1 MNNLVRRLLAA
12 AVAAALATG
21 SWPAAAFAD
30 GGAPSVSPA
39 QALQQMKSWGVY
51 QGDGDV
57 LKSYLGN
64 GHQLTP
70 IGQAIYDALAP
81 RDNPADAAAA
91 LQPSLDVLRG
101 NGAYT
106 PTSAA
111 AASKLIGTVQK
122 QLAGLPAPADPAAA
136 SAEDEFRRGALAQ
149 AALSGAAVVDP
160 PNAASMVRVQTPD
173 GAEFYDKKGDL
184 VYVMNAG
191 QTTVYNRALQKQ
203 QHAMNQAP
211 QVGAPFVPETGRYN
225 RQMFDYSYAAVDNQ
239 YNALMDGLRRDRM
252 IELADLLGKTGQYRD
267 DMWFTDKTLEGD
279 LIAQAQKKT
288 YDSGGKTYSV
298 YDIVEQHFLKRKN
311 YLKDAYNDIAAYKG
325 DVAALLGSMSK
336 NPVVSDGAVKSLALD
351 EQVARVALTR
361 AVLETQEYYVK
372 NQEDRL
378 DPSSPDS
385 KQLMDALDKLNVPV
399 KMKVLYKQ
407 RGRDMIAQLQQ
418 VRAQLDR
425 VRLLL
430 DKTDPSASLDTA
442 NAMLT
447 ASQTSLGT
455 ISTDYSVYVEVPT
468 VAALTQDQTNVGVVD
483 KAAAWAAKK
492 MGGQAA
498 GMNWSYWLYGRVD
511 GGYRAN
517 MNTLAAD
524 TPKFQAI
531 MGQIAGGDMAGARR
545 SVIAMNPD
553 AASAHFQS
561 ALFGDQPKRVTDDV
575 KIAASLTA
583 NRDRIVSVF
592 EKNKWIDTGRSLVE
606 WSVAIGLGGG
616 VAARGLTG
624 LAKGLDATG
633 LTAAGEDAGVMRRV
647 LTRASIMTREAAL
660 HTAARLTTLQTQTS
674 MAMTGRIENGA
685 VRYLAES
692 GVRALNAAARQTT
705 FTAMSSGI
713 SGGFMLGQHF
723 YQDVTGGH
731 SVYTSDLSGAGQALW
746 AGAKG
751 GAWWANESW
760 HPMLNYVG
768 VPSSAFAG
776 TRLAGAMDV
785 LGSRGVVD
793 TAWSG
798 LGGLASWVMPTAVKL
813 AGEDSALA
821 GAMTQANSVLW
832 PAVEGGAGKGL
843 IDRLAEQGVA
853 GKIAAFPLSMADNVA
868 KYALV
873 SDAASGLGHWVA
885 YNAPSLSL
893 PFVGQVTWGSSP
905 DVETRIKGANQ
916 TGQEL
921 MQAPIWLAL
930 PTFSAHAALE
940 AAPFMGGAEGMRQY
954 DAAGRT
960 HEYANAESGKE
971 LPFLETPKTPISQ
984 RVFDFH
990 FFRDPP
996 NGKWTVTEQVR
1007 RQGIEKTMFEA
1018 AGGKKADPLVFQSI
1032 TKMADGELFARSLK
1046 VNDEVRLLA
1055 HNNFIRALLSDP
1067 ARAKAI
1073 LEAKPGEMVDGVGRV
1088 TPEIQRDVAV
1098 ALYSSDIQIGKAMPR
1113 GLAAS
1118 VDKVLKPYLEA
1129 NLITREPAR
1138 ELDAAL
1144 RRLKPRDA
1152 FSGDNGVLAK
1162 IRDEVSEWRVKQEPE
1177 GVGYKDYLE
1186 GLRSRVKQWE
1196 ADGTLTPPEADVLAK
1211 LADYVSAIDKRFNS
1225 FNSVEKAY
1233 ALADE
1238 SLQAL
1243 ITEFRSRPAPSSL
1256 LTSFQS
1262 KLQDWKKGR
1271 RPDETVAGKGAD
1283 GSFGRLISGLREDL
1297 QSAEGLTPDERAKI
1311 GRSIDDMEA
1320 SPWALHDA
1328 KGTALKGWRPEQFEA
1343 LMSALTAFVARRP
1356 TGSVRV
1362 FQMLKTGGGKTFV
1375 AFEGLLPLVEADA
1388 QATGKKVAFLTVQ
1401 SNLEAQAR
1409 MDFIA
1414 YKKIGSKLTFET
1426 YESLKTKAAEGKTK
1440 GRSALRDYWILGDE
1454 MDGAA
1459 MQPALTIGQVSGRV
1473 SRLSPF
1479 YARADALDLS
1489 VQSRIDSAASS
1500 LGMRAQTA
1508 AGRAQLLA
1516 AKVPGL
1522 DAEAVKAGFDRLDG
1536 AAGRLAQAD
1545 GPLDRFQAES
1555 DVRDAAAQLQ
1565 GLLTSPSASGLDAQA
1580 LAQARG
1586 ALSDVAASLDAP
1598 ADDAS
1603 LRGGVLDQLKGN
1615 LRRES
1620 NLLDLG
1626 GGQEGLQRLT
1636 SDAAVRSAELGARID
1651 SLTAQADAA
1660 EGSSAPGASG
1670 RAQALRDEASL
1681 LGLQK
1686 AMTDRFQAVD
1696 VGRRLSGLQD
1706 RVAAAEAGP
1715 EARRPA
1721 SLADWKAK
1729 AADLEN
1735 ALPAE
1740 LKPVARE
1747 RAVALARIYDIGR
1760 RTAQIDDALVAARR
1774 DGGSTAELEAR
1785 RQSLESDY
1793 SAVRAEESRLKSEL
1807 GRGSEGGDL
1816 GGLLRR
1822 IETLPR
1828 EGPGARE
1835 RARLVDKARAEVRR
1849 GLSQAGDEIAA
1860 IVREGKRGWEDRAR
1874 RLMEERRALLKSF
1887 AGDENPMYAV
1897 FRRMKDDAQTFAMSE
1912 MLRGQEKSGRRE
1924 VFDAAG
1930 NRMVSKEFGY
1940 EKVQKAF
1947 EAKLDGKSLGPWKT
1961 AGLLWDVLRG
1971 RPIDVPLED
1980 LGLTRLRASQL
1991 LQALFRE
1998 PTMPGLQAD
2007 GLFWNLL
2014 SSIVNP
2020 KGLGGRGSWVRLEL
2034 KRQLDGFFEDPAGIR
2049 LDNRTGRINVVHNGQ
2064 WFESMD
2070 NETRRY
2076 WELAYGTDLTLPYT
2090 HQSISTIKDLTTD
2103 KETNFI
2109 SFSGTAGDKLREHFQ
2124 KNDIM
2129 MVGQGSTPPPNV
2141 GVELTARPIDSYARI
2156 GRALADLDSARGQV
2170 VVPDLKRAPLEV
2182 REAMVDR
2189 AGGALP
2195 KPVELRLDAFAG
2207 EGAAADRAWLERNG
2221 RTAGDGAVTLGDVK
2235 GAPED
2240 VRLAALDA
2248 MSGPATLT
2256 LADFAKQAEGAR
2268 NDPRAG
2274 VYAKALGQLRELR
2287 AGTGDA
2293 DGVVLRVNA
2302 DGAVPADDIPAD
2314 VRPAIDAY
2322 LTNPKFKGK
2331 DSVVVRVSDVHGKT
2345 DADTAAARQWLLD
2358 LRRTVSVNTADIPE
2372 GARPALEQYL
2382 SAPRYKGVKTPVVRV
2397 ADVRAG
2403 DGVSQAQAEAARA
2416 WLRTQP
2422 DSQESGLMVLSVSD
2436 TRVLKTVRDYLIRV
2450 KGLKPDEISMVFSD
2464 TEYLRNNVPEARVAE
2479 QMNLAALDT
2488 GRARVLILDT
2498 RVGGRGLD
2506 LNFKGQRGSAVPEA
2520 FRGYTDFEMLIV
2532 DPHKMSS
2539 VHLLQAEGRIDVGR
2553 VLPNADRTFS
2563 LVMDMDSVAGYRVFR
2578 DMLAQDPFFKQLRAD
2593 PRFVAFVKA
2602 RGGAPDWAACDAY
2615 VRLRAAQGGDEG
2627 AALAADYAAAVKK
2640 ALDIQQAQVEE
2651 GQLRSSSV
2659 LNDGRPTTNG
2669 QFPGV
2674 EGLK

>member
-1 MNNLVRRLLAA
+1 MNRLARRLLAVS
-12 AVAAALATG
+12 VAAALASG

-30 GGAPSVSPA
+30 TTSSVSPA
-39 QALQQMKSWGVY
+39 QALAQMKAWGVY

-57 LKSYLGN
+57 LKSYLGDS
-64 GHQLTP
+64 HKLTP
-70 IGQAIYDALAP
+70 IGQAIYDALSP
-81 RDNPADAAAA
+81 RDNPVDAAAA
-91 LQPSLDVLRG
+91 LQPTLQTLRG
-101 NGAYT
+101 NGPYT
-106 PTSAA
+106 PTSAKA
-111 AASKLIGTVQK
+111 AAKLIGTVQ
-122 QLAGLPAPADPAAA
+122 QHIAGLPAPADPAAA

-173 GAEFYDKKGDL
+173 GTEFYDKKGDL
-184 VYVMNAG
+184 VYVMNAA
-191 QTTVYNRALQKQ
+191 QTTTYNRALQKQ

-267 DMWFTDKTLEGD
+267 DMWFTDKTLEAD
-279 LIAQAQKKT
+279 LIAQAKKKT
-288 YDSGGKTYSV
+288 YSSGGKTYSV
-298 YDIVEQHFLKRKN
+298 YDIVEADFRARAK
-311 YLKDAYNDIAAYKG
+311 YLAQARADIDAYKR
-325 DVAALLGSMSK
+325 DVAALLGSLSK

-372 NQEDRL
+372 NQENRL

-385 KQLMDALDKLNVPV
+385 KQLMDALEKLNVPLQ
-399 KMKVLYKQ
+399 MKVLYKQ

-442 NAMLT
+442 NALLT
-447 ASQTSLGT
+447 ASQTTLGT
-455 ISTDYSVYVEVPT
+455 ISTDYSIYVEVPT
-468 VAALTQDQTNVGVVD
+468 VASLTQEQTGVGVVD
-483 KAAAWAAKK
+483 KGIAWAAHKL
-492 MGGQAA
+492 GAQAP

-545 SVIAMNPD
+545 AVIAMNPD
-553 AASAHFQS
+553 AASTHFS
-561 ALFGDQPKRVTDDV
+561 AALFGDQPKRVTDDV

-592 EKNKWIDTGRSLVE
+592 TTNKWIDTGRSLVE

-633 LTAAGEDAGVMRRV
+633 LTVAGEDAGVMRQV
-647 LTRASIMTREAAL
+647 LARTSIITREVAL
-660 HTAARLTTLQTQTS
+660 HTAARLTTLQS
-674 MAMTGRIENGA
+674 ESSLAMTGRIENGA

-692 GVRALNAAARQTT
+692 GVRTLNAAARQAT

-713 SGGFMLGQHF
+713 SGGFMLGQHL
-723 YQDVTGGH
+723 YQDATGGH
-731 SVYTSDLSGAGQALW
+731 SVYTSDLSGAAQAVW
-746 AGAKG
+746 TGAKG

-776 TRLAGAMDV
+776 TRLAAAMDV

-873 SDAASGLGHWVA
+873 SDAASGIGHWVA
-885 YNAPSLSL
+885 YNAPSVSL
-893 PFVGQVTWGSSP
+893 PGVGQVTWGSSA

-921 MQAPIWLAL
+921 MNAPIWLAL

-960 HEYANAESGKE
+960 HEYANAESGQE

-996 NGKWTVTEQVR
+996 NGKWTVTEQAR

-1018 AGGKKADPLVFQSI
+1018 AGGKNADPLVFQSI
-1032 TKMADGELFARSLK
+1032 TKMADGELFARRLK

-1055 HNNFIRALLSDP
+1055 HKNFIRALLDDP

-1073 LEAKPGEMVDGVGRV
+1073 LEAKPGEIVDGVGRI
-1088 TPEIQRDVAV
+1088 TPEIQKDVAV

-1113 GLAAS
+1113 SLSAS

-1162 IRDEVSEWRVKQEPE
+1162 IRDDVSEWRVKGEPE

-1186 GLRSRVKQWE
+1186 GLRARVKQWE
-1196 ADGTLTPPEADVLAK
+1196 TDGTVTPPEADVLAK
-1211 LADYVSAIDKRFNS
+1211 LVDYVEAIDQRFNS

-1243 ITEFRSRPAPSSL
+1243 ITEFRTRPAPASL
-1256 LTSFQS
+1256 LNSFQT
-1262 KLQDWKKGR
+1262 KLENWKKGR
-1271 RPDETVAGKGAD
+1271 RPDEPVAGKTAD
-1283 GSFGRLISGLREDL
+1283 GSFGRLIAGLREDL
-1297 QSAEGLTPDERAKI
+1297 QSAQGLTSEEHTKIVRA
-1311 GRSIDDMEA
+1311 IDDMEA

-1343 LMSALTAFVARRP
+1343 LMGALTAFVARRP
-1356 TGSVRV
+1356 MGSVRV

-1508 AGRAQLLA
+1508 AGRAQLLTA
-1516 AKVPGL
+1516 NVPGL
-1522 DAEAVKAGFDRLDG
+1522 DAAAVKAGFDRLDE
-1536 AAGRLAQAD
+1536 ASGRLAQAD
-1545 GPLDRFQAES
+1545 GPLDRFLAET
-1555 DVRDAAAQLQ
+1555 DVRDAAAGLQ
-1565 GLLTSPSASGLDAQA
+1565 GLLSSPSASGLDAQA

-1586 ALSDVAASLDAP
+1586 ALSDVTASLDAP

-1603 LRGGVLDQLKGN
+1603 LRGGVLEQLTGN

-1626 GGQEGLQRLT
+1626 GGEDGLLRLT
-1636 SDAAVRSAELGARID
+1636 RDAAVRSVELGARID
-1651 SLTAQADAA
+1651 SLNAQADAA
-1660 EGSSAPGASG
+1660 QGSSAPGASS
-1670 RAQALRDEASL
+1670 RAQALRDEAAL
-1681 LGLQK
+1681 LGREK

-1696 VGRRLSGLQD
+1696 AGRRLSGLQD

-1715 EARRPA
+1715 EAQRPVA
-1721 SLADWKAK
+1721 LADWKAK
-1729 AADLEN
+1729 AAELEN
-1735 ALPAE
+1735 SLPAD
-1740 LKPVARE
+1740 LQPVARR
-1747 RAVALARIYDIGR
+1747 RAAALARSYEIGGR
-1760 RTAQIDDALVAARR
+1760 AAEVDDALIAARR
-1774 DGGSTAELEAR
+1774 DGGDTAGLEAR
-1785 RQSLESDY
+1785 KQALESDY
-1793 SAVRAEESRLKSEL
+1793 SAVRAEESRLKGEL
-1807 GRGSEGGDL
+1807 GRGSESGDL

-1835 RARLVDKARAEVRR
+1835 RARLIDKARAQVRR
-1849 GLSQAGDEIAA
+1849 NLSEIGDEIAA
-1860 IVREGKRGWEDRAR
+1860 IVREGQRGWEDRAR

-1887 AGDENPMYAV
+1887 AGDENPMYSV
-1897 FRRMKDDAQTFAMSE
+1897 FRAMKEDMQSFAISNQLRSQDPAEYKAAQK
-1912 MLRGQEKSGRRE
+1912 R
-1924 VFDAAG
+1924 FD
-1930 NRMVSKEFGY
+1930 
-1940 EKVQKAF
+1940 
-1947 EAKLDGKSLGPWKT
+1947 KLVDGERLGVGET
-1961 AGLLWDVLRG
+1961 LNLLWSLLRG
-1971 RPIDVPLED
+1971 REPDIPVAR
-1980 LGLTRLRASQL
+1980 LGLTRLRAIQL
-1991 LQALFRE
+1991 LRALSE
-1998 PTMPGLQAD
+1998 DPTMPGHQAD
-2007 GLFWNLL
+2007 GLFWNLFTSAL
-2014 SSIVNP
+2014 NP
-2020 KGLGGRGSWVRLEL
+2020 EGLGGRGSWVRLEL

-2109 SFSGTAGDKLREHFQ
+2109 SFSGTAGDKLREHFK

-2141 GVELTARPIDSYARI
+2141 GVELTARPVDSYARI

-2170 VVPDLKRAPLEV
+2170 VVPDLKQAPLEV
-2182 REAMVDR
+2182 REALVDR
-2189 AGGALP
+2189 AGGVLP

-2207 EGAAADRAWLERNG
+2207 EGAAADRAWLEQHG
-2221 RTAGDGAVTLGDVK
+2221 RSASDGAVALGDVK

-2248 MSGPATLT
+2248 LSGPATLT
-2256 LADFAKQAEGAR
+2256 LSDFARQAEGAAAHD
-2268 NDPRAG
+2268 DPRAG
-2274 VYAKALGQLRELR
+2274 VYEKALGQLRDLR

-2293 DGVVLRVNA
+2293 DGVVLRVAA
-2302 DGAVPADDIPAD
+2302 DGAVPADEIPAD
-2314 VRPAIDAY
+2314 VRPTIDAY
-2322 LTNPKFKGK
+2322 LSNPKFKGK
-2331 DSVVVRVSDVHGKT
+2331 DSVVVRVSDVRGKT
-2345 DADTAAARQWLLD
+2345 AADTAAARQWLLD
-2358 LRRTVSVNTADIPE
+2358 LRRTVSVNPGDIPE
-2372 GARPALEQYL
+2372 GARPALEKYL
-2382 SAPRYKGVKTPVVRV
+2382 SAPRYKGVKAPVVRV

-2403 DGVSQAQAEAARA
+2403 DGVSEAQAEAARA

-2450 KGLKPDEISMVFSD
+2450 KGLKPDEIAMVFSD

-2479 QMNLAALDT
+2479 QMNLGALDT

-2553 VLPNADRTFS
+2553 VLPNADRSFS

-2578 DMLAQDPFFKQLRAD
+2578 DMLAKDPFFTQLRAD

-2602 RGGAPDWAACDAY
+2602 RGGVPDWAACDAY

-2669 QFPGV
+2669 LFPGI